1 MVKTMNKLGN
11 LIREFCPQGVERK
24 RLGDIGVI
32 VRGNGLQKKDFT
44 ESGVGCIHYG
54 QIYTYYGTCAYKTK
68 SFVSPELAEK
78 LQKVN
83 KGDLVIAVTSENV
96 EDVGKCVVW
105 LGDEQIVTGAHAAI
119 FRHNQDPK
127 YVAYWFQTND
137 FFTQKKRIAKGT
149 KVIDLT
155 PQKLEEVT
163 MPVPPLPVQRE
174 IVRILDNFAELT
186 AELTARKK
194 QYEYYRDTLLT
205 FGVHRGGT
213 FKFGNGAESKNVPLS
228 ELAQFTYGYTDKA
241 KDTGNARFI
250 RITDIND
257 DGCLNSFDA
266 KYITLTDESK
276 KYLLKKGD
284 LLLARTGATYGK
296 TLYVPDDTPAVYASF
311 LIKITLDNSRI
322 LNRYYWHFSKSNLYW
337 TQAEKFVS
345 KGGQQQ
351 FNSSAVGRVVVPLP
365 SLDVQQKIVD
375 VLDNF
380 DAICSDLNIGLPAE
394 IEARKKQYEYY
405 RDMLLTFAVAD
416 DIILTDRQT
425 DRA

>member
-1 MVKTMNKLGN
+1 MVNTMNKLDN
-11 LIREFCPQGVERK
+11 LIQELCPQGVERK

-44 ESGVGCIHYG
+44 ETGVGCIHYG

-68 SFVSPELAEK
+68 SFVSYELAEK

-174 IVRILDNFAELT
+174 IVRILDDFTELTAEITEKLT

-194 QYEYYRDTLLT
+194 QYEYYRDALLT
-205 FGVHRGGT
+205 FGVHRGG
-213 FKFGNGAESKNVPLS
+213 
-228 ELAQFTYGYTDKA
+228 
-241 KDTGNARFI
+241 
-250 RITDIND
+250 DI
-257 DGCLNSFDA
+257 
-266 KYITLTDESK
+266 
-276 KYLLKKGD
+276 
-284 LLLARTGATYGK
+284 
-296 TLYVPDDTPAVYASF
+296 
-311 LIKITLDNSRI
+311 
-322 LNRYYWHFSKSNLYW
+322 
-337 TQAEKFVS
+337 
-345 KGGQQQ
+345 
-351 FNSSAVGRVVVPLP
+351 
-365 SLDVQQKIVD
+365 
-375 VLDNF
+375 
-380 DAICSDLNIGLPAE
+380 
-394 IEARKKQYEYY
+394 
-405 RDMLLTFAVAD
+405 
-416 DIILTDRQT
+416 
-425 DRA
+425 

>member
-1 MVKTMNKLGN
+1 MNNLEKLIQE
-11 LIREFCPQGVERK
+11 LCPQGVERK
-24 RLGDIGVI
+24 RLGDIGVV

-68 SFVSPELAEK
+68 SFVSHELAEK

-174 IVRILDNFAELT
+174 IVQILDNFTELTEEITEKLT

-213 FKFGNGAESKNVPLS
+213 FEAKWRALGEVCGLQAGKAIPAIEISPVQTKEYSVPCYGGNGLRGYVRTANQRGDKPLVGRQGALCGNVCYATGS
-228 ELAQFTYGYTDKA
+228 YYTTEHAVVVSDK
-241 KDTGNARFI
+241 GF
-250 RITDIND
+250 
-257 DGCLNSFDA
+257 F
-266 KYITLTDESK
+266 
-276 KYLLKKGD
+276 
-284 LLLARTGATYGK
+284 
-296 TLYVPDDTPAVYASF
+296 
-311 LIKITLDNSRI
+311 NSRFLYHALVHAN
-322 LNRYYWHFSKSNLYW
+322 LNQYKTAGAQPGLSVAKL
-337 TQAEKFVS
+337 EKV
-345 KGGQQQ
+345 KIP
-351 FNSSAVGRVVVPLP
+351 VPEKEIQ
-365 SLDVQQKIVD
+365 DRIAK

-394 IEARKKQYEYY
+394 IEARQKQYEYY
-405 RDMLLTFAVAD
+405 RDKLLAFKELD
-416 DIILTDRQT
+416 NCE
-425 DRA
+425 

>member
-1 MVKTMNKLGN
+1 MTKLDE
-11 LIREFCPQGVERK
+11 LIQELCPQGVERK

-32 VRGNGLQKKDFT
+32 IRGNGLQKKDFT

-83 KGDLVIAVTSENV
+83 TGDLVIAVTSENV

-119 FRHNQDPK
+119 FKHNQDPK

-174 IVRILDNFAELT
+174 IVQILDNFTELTEEITEKLT

-213 FKFGNGAESKNVPLS
+213 FDKRVWTATIADICKHIQSGGTPKAGNSDYYGGTIPWLRTQEVNWNEIYDTNV
-228 ELAQFTYGYTDKA
+228 
-241 KDTGNARFI
+241 
-250 RITDIND
+250 
-257 DGCLNSFDA
+257 
-266 KYITLTDESK
+266 
-276 KYLLKKGD
+276 
-284 LLLARTGATYGK
+284 
-296 TLYVPDDTPAVYASF
+296 
-311 LIKITLDNSRI
+311 KITEQGL
-322 LNRYYWHFSKSNLYW
+322 K
-337 TQAEKFVS
+337 
-345 KGGQQQ
+345 
-351 FNSSAVGRVVVPLP
+351 NSSAKMIPENCVIVAMYGATAGKVAINKIPLTTNQACCNLEIDETKALYRYVFHWLSKEYL
-365 SLDVQQKIVD
+365 SLKALGQGPQSNINAQTVKQYPIPIPPLEVQQRIVN

-405 RDMLLTFAVAD
+405 RDMLLTFAAAD
-416 DIILTDRQT
+416 DIILTDRQA
-425 DRA
+425 D

>member
-1 MVKTMNKLGN
+1 MNKLDA
-11 LIREFCPQGVERK
+11 LIAELCPQGVERK
-24 RLGDIGVI
+24 RLGDIGVV

-54 QIYTYYGTCAYKTK
+54 QIYTYYGTCTYKTK
-68 SFVSPELAEK
+68 SFVSHELAEK

-174 IVRILDNFAELT
+174 IVQILDNFTELTEEITEKLT

-205 FGVHRGGT
+205 FGVHGGGT
-213 FKFGNGAESKNVPLS
+213 FEAKWRALGEVCGLQAGKAIPAIEISPVQTKEYSVPCYGGNGLRGYVRTANQQGDKPL
-228 ELAQFTYGYTDKA
+228 
-241 KDTGNARFI
+241 
-250 RITDIND
+250 
-257 DGCLNSFDA
+257 
-266 KYITLTDESK
+266 
-276 KYLLKKGD
+276 
-284 LLLARTGATYGK
+284 
-296 TLYVPDDTPAVYASF
+296 
-311 LIKITLDNSRI
+311 
-322 LNRYYWHFSKSNLYW
+322 
-337 TQAEKFVS
+337 
-345 KGGQQQ
+345 
-351 FNSSAVGRVVVPLP
+351 VGRQGALCGNVCYAQ
-365 SLDVQQKIVD
+365 S
-375 VLDNF
+375 
-380 DAICSDLNIGLPAE
+380 
-394 IEARKKQYEYY
+394 AR
-405 RDMLLTFAVAD
+405 
-416 DIILTDRQT
+416 
-425 DRA
+425 

>member
-1 MVKTMNKLGN
+1 MNKLDA
-11 LIREFCPQGVERK
+11 LIAELCPQGVERK
-24 RLGDIGVI
+24 RLGDIGVV

-68 SFVSPELAEK
+68 SFVSHELAEK

-119 FRHNQDPK
+119 FKHNQDPK

-186 AELTARKK
+186 ARKK

-205 FGVHRGGT
+205 FGVHRGAFETKWRTLAEICDVRDGT
-213 FKFGNGAESKNVPLS
+213 HDSPKAVENGKYLITSKNVRD
-228 ELAQFTYGYTDKA
+228 GKIDYT
-241 KDTGNARFI
+241 
-250 RITDIND
+250 
-257 DGCLNSFDA
+257 
-266 KYITLTDESK
+266 
-276 KYLLKKGD
+276 
-284 LLLARTGATYGK
+284 
-296 TLYVPDDTPAVYASF
+296 
-311 LIKITLDNSRI
+311 
-322 LNRYYWHFSKSNLYW
+322 
-337 TQAEKFVS
+337 
-345 KGGQQQ
+345 
-351 FNSSAVGRVVVPLP
+351 
-365 SLDVQQKIVD
+365 
-375 VLDNF
+375 
-380 DAICSDLNIGLPAE
+380 
-394 IEARKKQYEYY
+394 
-405 RDMLLTFAVAD
+405 
-416 DIILTDRQT
+416 
-425 DRA
+425 

>member
-1 MVKTMNKLGN
+1 MKSLKSVGILTMVNTMNKLDN
-11 LIREFCPQGVERK
+11 LIQELCPQGVERK
-24 RLGDIGVI
+24 HLGDIGVI

-174 IVRILDNFAELT
+174 IVQILDNFTELTEEITEKLT

-205 FGVHRGGT
+205 FGVHRGG
-213 FKFGNGAESKNVPLS
+213 
-228 ELAQFTYGYTDKA
+228 
-241 KDTGNARFI
+241 
-250 RITDIND
+250 DI
-257 DGCLNSFDA
+257 
-266 KYITLTDESK
+266 
-276 KYLLKKGD
+276 
-284 LLLARTGATYGK
+284 
-296 TLYVPDDTPAVYASF
+296 
-311 LIKITLDNSRI
+311 
-322 LNRYYWHFSKSNLYW
+322 
-337 TQAEKFVS
+337 
-345 KGGQQQ
+345 
-351 FNSSAVGRVVVPLP
+351 
-365 SLDVQQKIVD
+365 
-375 VLDNF
+375 
-380 DAICSDLNIGLPAE
+380 
-394 IEARKKQYEYY
+394 
-405 RDMLLTFAVAD
+405 
-416 DIILTDRQT
+416 
-425 DRA
+425 

>member
-1 MVKTMNKLGN
+1 MNNLEKLIQE
-11 LIREFCPQGVERK
+11 LCPQGVERK

-163 MPVPPLPVQRE
+163 MPVPPLPVQR
-174 IVRILDNFAELT
+174 
-186 AELTARKK
+186 
-194 QYEYYRDTLLT
+194 
-205 FGVHRGGT
+205 
-213 FKFGNGAESKNVPLS
+213 
-228 ELAQFTYGYTDKA
+228 
-241 KDTGNARFI
+241 
-250 RITDIND
+250 
-257 DGCLNSFDA
+257 
-266 KYITLTDESK
+266 
-276 KYLLKKGD
+276 
-284 LLLARTGATYGK
+284 
-296 TLYVPDDTPAVYASF
+296 
-311 LIKITLDNSRI
+311 
-322 LNRYYWHFSKSNLYW
+322 
-337 TQAEKFVS
+337 
-345 KGGQQQ
+345 
-351 FNSSAVGRVVVPLP
+351 
-365 SLDVQQKIVD
+365 
-375 VLDNF
+375 
-380 DAICSDLNIGLPAE
+380 
-394 IEARKKQYEYY
+394 
-405 RDMLLTFAVAD
+405 
-416 DIILTDRQT
+416 
-425 DRA
+425 

>member
-1 MVKTMNKLGN
+1 MNKLDA
-11 LIREFCPQGVERK
+11 LIAELCPQGVERK
-24 RLGDIGVI
+24 RLGDIGVV

-68 SFVSPELAEK
+68 SFVSHELAEK

-96 EDVGKCVVW
+96 EDVGTCVVW

-119 FRHNQDPK
+119 FKHNQDPK

-174 IVRILDNFAELT
+174 IVQILDNFTELTEEITEKLT

-205 FGVHRGGT
+205 FGVHRGAFETKWRTLAEICDVRDGT
-213 FKFGNGAESKNVPLS
+213 HDSPKAVENGKYLITSKNV
-228 ELAQFTYGYTDKA
+228 
-241 KDTGNARFI
+241 R
-250 RITDIND
+250 
-257 DGCLNSFDA
+257 DGKID
-266 KYITLTDESK
+266 Y
-276 KYLLKKGD
+276 
-284 LLLARTGATYGK
+284 TGAYFISEEDYNK
-296 TLYVPDDTPAVYASF
+296 INQRSKVDT
-311 LIKITLDNSRI
+311 
-322 LNRYYWHFSKSNLYW
+322 W
-337 TQAEKFVS
+337 
-345 KGGQQQ
+345 
-351 FNSSAVGRVVVPLP
+351 
-365 SLDVQQKIVD
+365 D
-375 VLDNF
+375 VLF
-380 DAICSDLNIGLPAE
+380 TMIG
-394 IEARKKQYEYY
+394 
-405 RDMLLTFAVAD
+405 TV
-416 DIILTDRQT
+416 
-425 DRA
+425 

>member
-1 MVKTMNKLGN
+1 MNKLDA
-11 LIREFCPQGVERK
+11 LIAELCPQGVERK
-24 RLGDIGVI
+24 RLGDIGVV

-68 SFVSPELAEK
+68 SFVSHELAEK

-186 AELTARKK
+186 AELTAELSARKK
-194 QYEYYRDTLLT
+194 QYAYYRDKLLV
-205 FGVHRGGT
+205 FGDD
-213 FKFGNGAESKNVPLS
+213 VP
-228 ELAQFTYGYTDKA
+228 
-241 KDTGNARFI
+241 KDTLENLCDFQ
-250 RITDIND
+250 
-257 DGCLNSFDA
+257 
-266 KYITLTDESK
+266 
-276 KYLLKKGD
+276 
-284 LLLARTGATYGK
+284 YGK
-296 TLYVPDDTPAVYASF
+296 GNSIPTAPGEYPVYGCNGVVG
-311 LIKITLDNSRI
+311 TTN
-322 LNRYYWHFSKSNLYW
+322 
-337 TQAEKFVS
+337 V
-345 KGGQQQ
+345 
-351 FNSSAVGRVVVPLP
+351 FNSIDAPVIGHIGSAGIVNWGKGKHFVTYNGTICKVRPEKMISRYAYHLLCSLHLERFVKGSQPFLSYSDFAKETVAVPPLNIQQRVV
-365 SLDVQQKIVD
+365 SILDR
-375 VLDNF
+375 F
-380 DAICSDLNIGLPAE
+380 DTLCTDLSSGLPAE
-394 IEARKKQYEYY
+394 IEARQKQYEYY
-405 RDMLLTFAVAD
+405 RDKLLTFKELGA
-416 DIILTDRQT
+416 
-425 DRA
+425 

>member
-1 MVKTMNKLGN
+1 MNNLEKLIQE
-11 LIREFCPQGVERK
+11 LCPQGVERK
-24 RLGDIGVI
+24 RLGDIGVV

-68 SFVSPELAEK
+68 SFVSHELAEK

-174 IVRILDNFAELT
+174 IVQILDNFTELTEEITEKLT

-205 FGVHRGGT
+205 FGVHGGET
-213 FKFGNGAESKNVPLS
+213 FEAKWRALGEVCGLQAGKAIPAIEISPVQTKEYSVPCYGGNGLRGYVRTANQQGDKPLVGRQGALCGNVCYATGS
-228 ELAQFTYGYTDKA
+228 YYTTEHAVVVSDK
-241 KDTGNARFI
+241 GF
-250 RITDIND
+250 
-257 DGCLNSFDA
+257 F
-266 KYITLTDESK
+266 
-276 KYLLKKGD
+276 
-284 LLLARTGATYGK
+284 
-296 TLYVPDDTPAVYASF
+296 
-311 LIKITLDNSRI
+311 NSRFLYHALVHAN
-322 LNRYYWHFSKSNLYW
+322 LNQYKTAGAQPGLSVAKL
-337 TQAEKFVS
+337 EKV
-345 KGGQQQ
+345 KIP
-351 FNSSAVGRVVVPLP
+351 VPEKEIQ
-365 SLDVQQKIVD
+365 DRIAK

-394 IEARKKQYEYY
+394 IEARQKQYEYY
-405 RDMLLTFAVAD
+405 RDKLLAFKELD
-416 DIILTDRQT
+416 NCE
-425 DRA
+425 